1 MCVAKAH
8 KHPETK
14 GTNSVTNLAKKRRRV
29 VIGKGD
35 PKLTPHAGL
44 SLVAE
49 LNRILNIVDT
59 VDDQVGAIKSRNRGL
74 GAGGLVVSAAEMMLA
89 GGDFMC
95 DLDNQRVDVA
105 GKELRAVGEIPS
117 SPTFIALTKQFYDET
132 FTNVESANGLLV
144 RRWFDHLGIKRKEA
158 LTSQRPTIDL
168 DPTDVEVYGRH
179 KQGVAYNYTGQLT
192 GRPHP
197 AVWAEAGVILAADLG
212 SGKDDPRPQAP
223 SLIGRSVAALPKGL
237 LRPIIRA
244 DSGFFANAVASAALD
259 NGCDFAIVAKRSTA
273 TWKTARNVRD
283 GAWVRADG
291 MDAEVAWCDYLPQGW
306 PEGTRC
312 VVRRVRLDADE
323 ISTDVR
329 SRRRRTIDPNQLRLV
344 LDGQADHAYA
354 YSFILTNLDWDIVKI
369 ESWFR
374 MRALVE
380 ERIKDTKLGVALRH
394 LPSGYESVNRTWM
407 WAAIFATNI
416 SVWLQS
422 LACIDDNGR
431 AHGKRLRREL
441 LNIPARV
448 LHQGRYVVLRFAS
461 TMSNGP
467 FRKAW
472 SVLRA
477 LPAYASG

>member
-1 MCVAKAH
+1 M
-8 KHPETK
+8 T
-14 GTNSVTNLAKKRRRV
+14 TIAKKRRRV
-29 VIGKGD
+29 VIGKDD
-35 PKLTPHAGL
+35 PKLTGHAGL
-44 SLVAE
+44 TLVAE
-49 LNRILNIVDT
+49 VDRILNIVGTIDN
-59 VDDQVGAIKSRNRGL
+59 QVGSIKARNRGL
-74 GAGGLVVSAAEMMLA
+74 GAGGLVISAAEMMLA

-95 DLDNQRVDVA
+95 DLDNQRADVA
-105 GKELRAVGEIPS
+105 GRELRAVSNIPS
-117 SPTFIALTKQFYDET
+117 SPTFIALTKQFDDTT
-132 FTNVESANGLLV
+132 FANIESSNQVLV
-144 RRWFDHLGIKRKEA
+144 RRWFDRLDTERKEA

-179 KQGVAYNYTGQLT
+179 KQGVAYTYAGQRC

-212 SGKDDPRPQAP
+212 SGEDDPRHQAP
-223 SLIGRSVAALPKGL
+223 SLIGRSVDALPKGL

-244 DSGFFANAVASAALD
+244 DSGFFANAVARGALD
-259 NGCDFAIVAKRSTA
+259 NDCDFAIVAKRSKA
-273 TWKTARNVRD
+273 TWRAARNVPD
-283 GAWVRADG
+283 DAWTSADG
-291 MDAEVAWCDYLPQGW
+291 MDAEVAWCDYLPEGW

-354 YSFILTNLDWDIVKI
+354 YSFIVTNLDWNHVEI

-380 ERIKDTKLGVALRH
+380 ERIKDTKLGMALRH
-394 LPSGYESVNRTWM
+394 LPSGYESVNKTWM

-422 LACIDDNGR
+422 FARIDDNGR

-448 LHQGRYVVLRFAS
+448 LHQGRSVVLRFAS
-461 TMSNGP
+461 TVSNGP

-472 SVLRA
+472 SALRA
-477 LPAYASG
+477 LPSYASG